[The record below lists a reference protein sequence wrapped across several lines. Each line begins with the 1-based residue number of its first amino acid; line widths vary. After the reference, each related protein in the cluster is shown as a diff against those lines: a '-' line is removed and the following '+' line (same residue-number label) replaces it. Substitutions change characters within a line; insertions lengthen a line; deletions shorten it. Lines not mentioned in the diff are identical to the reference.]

1 MEDYR
6 VWGYDSAD
14 YVWYPGVV
22 VLRNEDEDGNG
33 VSPTLVVM
41 FADGTVDEMSGP
53 RPRRWRRHPYDAPP
67 HPMLPYH

>member
-1 MEDYR
+1 MR
-6 VWGYDSAD
+6 VDCD
-14 YVWYPGVV
+14 
-22 VLRNEDEDGNG
+22 EDEDGND